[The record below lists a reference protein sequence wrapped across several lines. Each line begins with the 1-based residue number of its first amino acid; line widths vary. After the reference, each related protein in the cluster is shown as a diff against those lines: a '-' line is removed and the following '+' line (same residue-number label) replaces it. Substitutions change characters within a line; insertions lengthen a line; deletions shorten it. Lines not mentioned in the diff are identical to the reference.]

1 MNDQNRIRVIVDFE
15 FRPTGHVRPSKCQ
28 ITLVRDLPGPQEG
41 KTLAIFS
48 ELHLP
53 LSKSVTNGAEWIA
66 TTLVQ
71 QEGLDPGQVIFVEH
85 YPDRGES
92 DRPAGGTFD
101 FITFDWETTGRTVQV
116 LQATNP
122 HWQPGTRT
130 KVETMTGIQLE
141 QVHPIF
147 ALLED
152 QEQAGSITDD
162 SNDYC

>member
-1 MNDQNRIRVIVDFE
+1 MNNQDRTRVFEEFE
-15 FRPTGHVRPSKCQ
+15 FTPAGHVRPSKCQ
-28 ITLVRDLPGPQEG
+28 VTLIKGLSGLQEG
-41 KTLAIFS
+41 KALAIFS

-71 QEGLDPGQVIFVEH
+71 QEGLDPHEVIFVEH

-101 FITFDWETTGRTVQV
+101 FVTFDWETTGYTVQV

-122 HWQPGTRT
+122 RWLPGTRA
-130 KVETMTGIQLE
+130 KVEAMAGIQLDR
-141 QVHPIF
+141 VHSIF
-147 ALLED
+147 AL
-152 QEQAGSITDD
+152 
-162 SNDYC
+162 

>member
-1 MNDQNRIRVIVDFE
+1 MNVQDRIRVIEDFE
-15 FRPTGHVRPSKCQ
+15 FRPAGHVRPSKCQ
-28 ITLVRDLPGPQEG
+28 VTLVRNLPDPQVG

-101 FITFDWETTGRTVQV
+101 FITFDWETTDRTVQV
-116 LQATNP
+116 LQAVNP
-122 HWQPGTRT
+122 RWQPGTRAT
-130 KVETMTGIQLE
+130 VEAMAGIRLE
-141 QVHPIF
+141 QVHSIF

-152 QEQAGSITDD
+152 QNQTGFITDD
-162 SNDYC
+162 SNDY